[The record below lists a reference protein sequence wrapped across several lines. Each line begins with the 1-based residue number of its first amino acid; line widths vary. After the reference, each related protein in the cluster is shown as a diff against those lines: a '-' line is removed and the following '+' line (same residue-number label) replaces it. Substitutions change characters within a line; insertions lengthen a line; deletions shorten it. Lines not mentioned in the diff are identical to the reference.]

1 MLGQGRSGRIRWDG
15 GAWLGGLRK
24 GRGEGGRNGRRNG
37 VKETK
42 ADEKLFSFF
51 FFKKVSMIL
60 KKKNTLVFQRKV
72 YVFK

>member
-15 GAWLGGLRK
+15 GVWLGGLRK

-51 FFKKVSMIL
+51 FSK
-60 KKKNTLVFQRKV
+60 R
-72 YVFK
+72 